1 MVDFL
6 KAENEMKK
14 YVSEFDLNNENI
26 KRKIRHTY
34 SVVNTSEKLAK
45 GLNLELEDIEL
56 AKLIALLHDI
66 GRFEQL
72 KRYNSYLDYLTVD
85 HGDLGTQILLE
96 NDYIRKFIETDKYDD
111 IIIKA
116 IKNHNKYE
124 INEKDFNERELLHAK
139 LIRDSDKIDN
149 FYIKINKDVVV
160 TDEDIISEKVFD
172 CVKNKRKVL
181 NSDRKSELDIRVS
194 IIGWIYDLNFDC
206 SFEVVKKE
214 NLVDKLF
221 STIKNANSETKE
233 QLEELRKIGNEYV
246 NEKLNLL

>member
-26 KRKIRHTY
+26 RRKIRHTY
-34 SVVNTSEKLAK
+34 SVVNTSENLAK

-85 HGDLGTQILLE
+85 HGDLGAQILLE

-124 INEKDFNERELLHAK
+124 INEKDFTEKELLHAK

-149 FYIKINKDVVV
+149 FYIKINRDVVV

-172 CVKNKRKVL
+172 CVRNKRKVL

-194 IIGWIYDLNFDC
+194 IIGWIYDLNFNC
-206 SFEVVKKE
+206 SFEIVKKE

-221 STIKNANSETKE
+221 STIKNANRKTKE

-246 NEKLNLL
+246 DEKLNLI

>member
-26 KRKIRHTY
+26 KRKIKHTY
-34 SVVNTSEKLAK
+34 SVVNTSEMLAK
-45 GLNLELEDIEL
+45 GLNLEVEDIEL

-85 HGDLGTQILLE
+85 HGDLGAQILLE

-149 FYIKINKDVVV
+149 FYIKINRDVIL

-194 IIGWIYDLNFDC
+194 IIGWIYDLNFNC
-206 SFEVVKKE
+206 SFELVKKE
-214 NLVDKLF
+214 NLIDKLF

-246 NEKLNLL
+246 DEKLNLI